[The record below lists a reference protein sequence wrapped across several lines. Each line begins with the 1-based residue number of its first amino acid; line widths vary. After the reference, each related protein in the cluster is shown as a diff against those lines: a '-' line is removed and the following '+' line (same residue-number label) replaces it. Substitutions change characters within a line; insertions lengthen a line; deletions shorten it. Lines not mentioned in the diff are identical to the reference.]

1 MAERNGTARSQGAEG
16 PARQDA
22 LEYWYIQ
29 EMTPLDGGDPTYQ
42 PPNRAAE
49 DRDMVSGW
57 WILPV
62 LLLAIP
68 AWIGLAKMLF

>member
-1 MAERNGTARSQGAEG
+1 MAERNGTARSRGAEDPG
-16 PARQDA
+16 RQDA
-22 LEYWYIQ
+22 LEYWYMQ
-29 EMTPLDGGDPTYQ
+29 EMTPLDGADHTSE
-42 PPNRAAE
+42 PPDRATE

-68 AWIGLAKMLF
+68 AWVGLANMLF